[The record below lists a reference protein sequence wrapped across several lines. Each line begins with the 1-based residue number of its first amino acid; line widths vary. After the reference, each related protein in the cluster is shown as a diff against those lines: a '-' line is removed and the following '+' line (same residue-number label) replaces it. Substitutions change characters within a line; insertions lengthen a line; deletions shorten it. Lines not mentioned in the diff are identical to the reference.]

1 VRQRLGKCVAE
12 WKQSTETL
20 KAQLRNAREQEK
32 EEEGKALVLS
42 ESAEQL
48 LKVRRDAQ
56 ALARAALDT
65 ENMASEPGLSSS
77 SPMLVDHAQGGG
89 AGGSGAQGGEGGD
102 GEGAGGRGGG
112 SADDDVALQ
121 SLLEQLKLV
130 FFCCRCR
137 WSSLLQELKQMFAKM
152 NYIYICDDV
161 SLV

>member
-1 VRQRLGKCVAE
+1 MRQRLGKCVAE

-89 AGGSGAQGGEGGD
+89 AGGSGAQGGEGD